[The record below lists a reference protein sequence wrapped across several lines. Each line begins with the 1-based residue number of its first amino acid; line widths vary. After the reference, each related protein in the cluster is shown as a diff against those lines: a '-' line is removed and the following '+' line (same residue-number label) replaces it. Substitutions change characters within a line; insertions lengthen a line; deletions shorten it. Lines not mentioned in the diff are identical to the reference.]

1 MYIILEESARG
12 LRNRQEV
19 HYQWERDQKITLPLF
34 MFEKTFHRA
43 YLYKMTL
50 FPIVHSDDQTW
61 HDNVQCP
68 ISGLVFFDKKKNL
81 DASLLLKL
89 IYIFC
94 QVKRKK
100 SSDFLTCY
108 FSPFFAQWKKQ
119 SQKFTERHKKIQ
131 ILRWKKNPICQI
143 FHQKI
148 TKQKVL

>member
-1 MYIILEESARG
+1 MYYNMSFSYFIKLSQKLLKTIIESTRICPTCKISP
-12 LRNRQEV
+12 
-19 HYQWERDQKITLPLF
+19 RD
-34 MFEKTFHRA
+34 
-43 YLYKMTL
+43 LYELTL

-108 FSPFFAQWKKQ
+108 FSPFFAQWKKKN
-119 SQKFTERHKKIQ
+119 SRKGTKKS
-131 ILRWKKNPICQI
+131 
-143 FHQKI
+143 KI
-148 TKQKVL
+148 KSEGK